1 MTIKVQQE
9 FKKLIKEGTIEVFS
23 STEGK
28 AIIKGSIIDGLK
40 SQDGQSAITD
50 AMRSPGGQDAVVN
63 ALRSKGGQDAIVDAM
78 NSMDGQEAIKRG
90 SLAALKS
97 EEGKEILIDNFVEG
111 FHEVVVPI
119 LSEHDT
125 KIKSLERK
133 MGVVA
138 I

>member
-1 MTIKVQQE
+1 MTVKDQQE
-9 FKKLIKEGTIEVFS
+9 FKKLIKEGTLEALS
-23 STEGK
+23 SK
-28 AIIKGSIIDGLK
+28 D
-40 SQDGQSAITD
+40 
-50 AMRSPGGQDAVVN
+50 GQDAVVN

-78 NSMDGQEAIKRG
+78 NSMDGQEAIKTG

-119 LSEHDT
+119 LDDHGVR
-125 KIKSLERK
+125 IKRMERK
-133 MGVVA
+133 MEGVA